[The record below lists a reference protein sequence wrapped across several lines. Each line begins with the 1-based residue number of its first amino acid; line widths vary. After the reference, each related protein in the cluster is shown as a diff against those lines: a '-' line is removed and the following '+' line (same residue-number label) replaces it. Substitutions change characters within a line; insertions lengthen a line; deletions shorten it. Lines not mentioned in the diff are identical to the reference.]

1 MFFFFRRGSE
11 DCRRCGQRLFVDC
24 SVKTRFQEYGQRS
37 GSESATKSCV
47 DGRLRAQGGVARV
60 AARAGC

>member
-1 MFFFFRRGSE
+1 MGVFGAEARIVE
-11 DCRRCGQRLFVDC
+11 DVVQRSFVCC